1 MGGPTIGLGHADT
14 RPGVVN
20 YSQQPPSAN
29 SVWATNSRA
38 HYPTGQQHSTNS
50 WLDNTRPYEYEGSF
64 VQRDP
69 TRDAYAAAP
78 IQPNAYY
85 AQRAAASPQAYYE
98 QGQRYGDYRPDQHVP
113 PVADQFYGQ
122 QSVRPLYEPP
132 RVYQQNPGY
141 YTPQNGNRGNFA
153 RPQQRPFH
161 NGPPSNMRNRNQK
174 RPFQQNRGFNNGK
187 RNVGDMKRSFNAD
200 DKKKPGGS
208 AGRAIVVTTNKDTA
222 NGASPTVK
230 DVKTPNNTV
239 DKSPN
244 EKRER
249 VVPKAMLDDLNA
261 YLEKSKSMGET
272 RKRTARFKLYRLFS
286 APGMNYTT
294 STEQVGSFAK
304 RAQLHMKVELKPFF
318 PQFFGTECEGILE
331 YEDASYECATRL
343 MLKLNKAGL
352 LPVECI
358 AYFYDK
364 KPQNARDLFD
374 QTKQC
379 FKLLIEEIEKHE
391 FSADFKE
398 GKAESAEQFELLQSC
413 IDSVAERLRNN
424 DLPPIEKNGDE
435 KSIETDSKDTSEEQ
449 VEEKSGEEEP
459 TEPVAQ
465 TEAAESAEVK
475 PASDVNDAENANETA
490 KANDDDECQA
500 KRAKLEKDE
509 QSSPTD
515 LDCTDEA

>member
-1 MGGPTIGLGHADT
+1 MKSSYKPQQPQQQKYMGGPNIGLGHADT
-14 RPGVVN
+14 RPGAVN
-20 YSQQPPSAN
+20 YSQQPPPAAN
-29 SVWATNSRA
+29 SVWTANSRA
-38 HYPTGQQHSTNS
+38 HYPTAQQNSTNS
-50 WLDNTRPYEYEGSF
+50 WLDNSRPYDYEGSF

-69 TRDAYAAAP
+69 ARDAYAAAP

-85 AQRAAASPQAYYE
+85 AQRAAASPQTYYE
-98 QGQRYGDYRPDQHVP
+98 QGQRYGDYRPDQHAP
-113 PVADQFYGQ
+113 PVAEQFYGQ
-122 QSVRPLYEPP
+122 QPVRPLYESS
-132 RVYQQNPGY
+132 RVFQQNPGY
-141 YTPQNGNRGNFA
+141 YTPQNGNRANFA

-161 NGPPSNMRNRNQK
+161 NGPPSNMRNQNQK
-174 RPFQQNRGFNNGK
+174 RPFQRNRGFNNAK
-187 RNVGDMKRSFNAD
+187 RGPGDMKRPFNSD

-208 AGRAIVVTTNKDTA
+208 AGRAIVVATNKDTV
-222 NGASPTVK
+222 NGASSAVK
-230 DVKTPNNTV
+230 DAKTPNSTV

-249 VVPKAMLDDLNA
+249 VIPKAMLEDLNA

-286 APGMNYTT
+286 APGLNYTT

-304 RAQLHMKVELKPFF
+304 RAQLHMKVELKSFF

-379 FKLLIEEIEKHE
+379 FKLLIEE
-391 FSADFKE
+391 
-398 GKAESAEQFELLQSC
+398 
-413 IDSVAERLRNN
+413 
-424 DLPPIEKNGDE
+424 
-435 KSIETDSKDTSEEQ
+435 
-449 VEEKSGEEEP
+449 
-459 TEPVAQ
+459 TE
-465 TEAAESAEVK
+465 
-475 PASDVNDAENANETA
+475 
-490 KANDDDECQA
+490 
-500 KRAKLEKDE
+500 KRATFENVTIE
-509 QSSPTD
+509 SVSAVNRGYTSSHRSIS
-515 LDCTDEA
+515 